1 MDLLQLMQKARTL
14 LAPHWV
20 LSIGVCLVYGLAV
33 AVPAELNSYGEM
45 LSFLLAGPLQLGL
58 CFFFL
63 NLVRGQET
71 RFELLFEGFKPLLT
85 VLLSYAIIAAL
96 TIVGLILLIVPG
108 IIVALGFSMTYYVI
122 ADDPEITFQVALEQS
137 WKLTDG
143 FKMEL
148 LVLNLRFIPWYLLG
162 LLCLIVGVFAVIPWH
177 NTTLALYYEHLK
189 EQQLSSS

>member
-143 FKMEL
+143 YKMEL

-189 EQQLSSS
+189 EQQHSSS

>member
-14 LAPHWV
+14 LAPHWL

-143 FKMEL
+143 YKMEL
-148 LVLNLRFIPWYLLG
+148 LVLNLRFIPWYFLG

>member
-1 MDLLQLMQKARTL
+1 MDLLQLMQKARNL

-63 NLVRGQET
+63 NLVRGEET

-85 VLLSYAIIAAL
+85 VLLCYAIIAAL
-96 TIVGLILLIVPG
+96 TILGLILLIVPG
-108 IIVALGFSMTYYVI
+108 IIVALGFSMTYYII

-148 LVLNLRFIPWYLLG
+148 LVLNLRFIPWYILG
-162 LLCLIVGVFAVIPWH
+162 ILCLIVGVFAVIPWH

-189 EQQLSSS
+189 EQHLSSI

>member
-63 NLVRGQET
+63 NLVRGEET

-143 FKMEL
+143 YKMEL
-148 LVLNLRFIPWYLLG
+148 LVLNLRFIPWYILG
-162 LLCLIVGVFAVIPWH
+162 LLCLIVGIFAVIPWH

>member
-14 LAPHWV
+14 LATHWV
-20 LSIGVCLVYGLAV
+20 LSIGVCFVYSFVV

-63 NLVRGQET
+63 NLVRGEET
-71 RFELLFEGFKPLLT
+71 RFELLFKGFKPLLT
-85 VLLSYAIIAAL
+85 VLLCYAIIAAL

-108 IIVALGFSMTYYVI
+108 IIVALGFSMTYYII

-143 FKMEL
+143 YKMEL
-148 LVLNLRFIPWYLLG
+148 WVLNLRFIPWYILG

-189 EQQLSSS
+189 EQQLSSI

>member
-143 FKMEL
+143 YKMEL

>member
-63 NLVRGQET
+63 NLVRGEET

-85 VLLSYAIIAAL
+85 VLLSYAIIATL

-143 FKMEL
+143 YKMEL

>member
-1 MDLLQLMQKARTL
+1 MDLLQLMQKARNL

-63 NLVRGQET
+63 NLVRGEET
-71 RFELLFEGFKPLLT
+71 RFELLFKGFKPLLT
-85 VLLSYAIIAAL
+85 VLLCYAIIAAL
-96 TIVGLILLIVPG
+96 TILGLILLIVPG
-108 IIVALGFSMTYYVI
+108 IIVALGFSMTYYIIV
-122 ADDPEITFQVALEQS
+122 DDPEITFQVALEQS

-148 LVLNLRFIPWYLLG
+148 LVLNLRFIPWYILG

-189 EQQLSSS
+189 EQHL

>member
-14 LAPHWV
+14 LEPHWV

-63 NLVRGQET
+63 NLVRGEET

-108 IIVALGFSMTYYVI
+108 IIVALGFSMTYYII

-137 WKLTDG
+137 WKLTNG
-143 FKMEL
+143 YKMEL

>member
-96 TIVGLILLIVPG
+96 TIMGLILLIVPG

-143 FKMEL
+143 YKMEL

>member
-85 VLLSYAIIAAL
+85 VLLSYAIITAL

-143 FKMEL
+143 YKMEL

-162 LLCLIVGVFAVIPWH
+162 LLCLIVGIFAVIPWH

>member
-63 NLVRGQET
+63 NLVRGEET
-71 RFELLFEGFKPLLT
+71 RFEFLFEGFKPLLT

-143 FKMEL
+143 YKMEL

>member
-33 AVPAELNSYGEM
+33 AVPAELNTYGEM

-63 NLVRGQET
+63 NLVRGEET

-96 TIVGLILLIVPG
+96 TIMGLILLIVPG

-143 FKMEL
+143 YKMEL